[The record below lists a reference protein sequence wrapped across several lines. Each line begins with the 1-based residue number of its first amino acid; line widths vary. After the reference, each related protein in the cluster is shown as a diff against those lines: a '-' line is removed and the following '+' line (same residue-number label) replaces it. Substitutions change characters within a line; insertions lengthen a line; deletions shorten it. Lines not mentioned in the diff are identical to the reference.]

1 MKNLF
6 QKEFLNSLLDNHEFA
21 YNKYRR
27 EELISNF
34 SRLKNNVPFSPRLNE
49 WLTGFYEKNRE
60 VFVFT
65 DFDDFDSSNIK
76 QTLQNHIKRF
86 KDTGKTHVWT
96 GKSDNTIFGSA
107 RQNHF
112 FRAWHEYVHITKAL
126 NFDFVGESIVCTLQC
141 SMLPVDWVL
150 ERELITIEI
159 LGQNQYFSRHQQFLA
174 NQRKFA
180 IDYMRNSAEAIFIK
194 Q

>member
-34 SRLKNNVPFSPRLNE
+34 SRLKNDVPFSPRLNE

-86 KDTGKTHVWT
+86 KDTGKIHVWT
-96 GKSDNTIFGSA
+96 GKSDNTIFGTA

-112 FRAWHEYVHITKAL
+112 FRAWHEYVHITRAL
-126 NFDFVGESIVCTLQC
+126 NFDFVGESLVCAFQC
-141 SMLPVDWVL
+141 NMLPNSWSL
-150 ERELITIEI
+150 ERELVYIEI
-159 LGQNQYFSRHQQFLA
+159 VAQNQFYSVNKKFVE
-174 NQRKFA
+174 NQRYFC
-180 IDYMRNSAEAIFIK
+180 ISYMINPEVIFTR
-194 Q
+194 QE